1 MMRFLCDVHVSFK
14 LVKFLISKNYEC
26 IHVNS
31 ILDKWFTKDEAIAKY
46 SDQNDQ
52 ILITKDAD
60 FRDSYYLN
68 NTPKKLIKINL
79 GNISNSDLILIIEN
93 NLSKIE
99 KLNVTETFIL
109 EIDKDSLIFS
119 SMKIV
124 L

>member
-14 LVKFLISKNYEC
+14 LVKFLTSKNYEC

-46 SDQNDQ
+46 SDQNDL